1 MPITLRRLRSFIGVA
16 ELGSFRRAAERLSI
30 SQPALSVHVQELED
44 ELGIALLRRTTR
56 EVHLTEEGARFAAQ
70 IKRKLVEFDAL
81 IDDLKDQAAIQR
93 GRVEIAC
100 VPSIASQV
108 LPHILSQFKSDHPKV
123 TVHIHDDRAEIIER
137 LVGDS
142 DVDFAISPP
151 PVRNAELIFEHVLDD
166 PYVAVM
172 PRGHPLAGQ
181 SSVTAEALLK
191 YPLIMMRS
199 GLGIRQVFDEALS
212 ALPAK
217 PKPLYEVYHHDTLVG
232 FVTAN
237 LGVGAMPA
245 MTLANVGHP
254 SLTFAQITDPV
265 ISRQIGF
272 LKRRGEQLNPAAR
285 RFAEAARRY
294 MRSQAFFPV
303 GRVERTGGR
312 QR

>member
-1 MPITLRRLRSFIGVA
+1 
-16 ELGSFRRAAERLSI
+16 LSI
-30 SQPALSVHVQELED
+30 SQPALSVHVQELEN

-56 EVHLTEEGARFAAQ
+56 EVRLTEEGARFAAQ
-70 IKRKLVEFDAL
+70 IKRTLVELDAL
-81 IDDLKDQAAIQR
+81 VDDLKDQAAIQR

-100 VPSIASQV
+100 VPSISSQV

-151 PVRNAELIFEHVLDD
+151 PIRNAELLFEHVLDD

-172 PRGHPLAGQ
+172 PKGHPLAAQ
-181 SSVTAEALLK
+181 SSVTTEALLA

-212 ALPAK
+212 AQAMK

-232 FVTAN
+232 LISAN
-237 LGVGAMPA
+237 LGIGAMPA
-245 MTLANVGHP
+245 MTLANVRHP
-254 SLTFAQITDPV
+254 SLTFARITDPV

-272 LKRRGEQLNPAAR
+272 LKRRGETLNPAAR
-285 RFAEAARRY
+285 KFAESARRY
-294 MRSQAFFPV
+294 MRSQTFFPV
-303 GRVERTGGR
+303 GGMDRTGAR